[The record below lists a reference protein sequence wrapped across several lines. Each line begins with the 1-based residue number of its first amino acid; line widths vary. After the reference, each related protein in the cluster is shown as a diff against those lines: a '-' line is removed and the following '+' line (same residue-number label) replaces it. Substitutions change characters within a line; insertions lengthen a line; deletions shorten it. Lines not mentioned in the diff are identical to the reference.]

1 MPSDQVQ
8 RSDRPNVTGAD
19 FRIDYHGLMT
29 TITPLTDACREWLK
43 NNIHADEQF
52 WVGDAVATHPS
63 TLDEVVHEL
72 VDEGFTPCR

>member
-8 RSDRPNVTGAD
+8 HSDRPNVTGAD

-43 NNIHADEQF
+43 NNINADEQF
-52 WVGDAVATHPS
+52 WVGDAVATHRS
-63 TLDEVVHEL
+63 TLDDVVHEL
-72 VDEGFTPCR
+72 VDGGFTPDS